1 MNDFGDFGD
10 PGKFN
15 KDDGSVEIAD
25 LETIDMGWTCY
36 SLSQGASSE
45 ELTKICESLYDR
57 CLLQALE
64 VGKQKLEW
72 VDVAWIMNLLKNV
85 MISY

>member
-1 MNDFGDFGD
+1 MNNSNYDTPILSLEGGHQLVAR
-10 PGKFN
+10 FN
-15 KDDGSVEIAD
+15 LDDGSVEIAD
-25 LETIDMGWTCY
+25 LETLDMGWTCY

-72 VDVAWIMNLLKNV
+72 VDVA
-85 MISY
+85 

>member
-1 MNDFGDFGD
+1 MNNSNYDTPILSLEGGHQLVAR
-10 PGKFN
+10 FN
-15 KDDGSVEIAD
+15 KDDGSVEIPD
-25 LETIDMGWTCY
+25 LETLDMGWTCY

-72 VDVAWIMNLLKNV
+72 VDVA
-85 MISY
+85 